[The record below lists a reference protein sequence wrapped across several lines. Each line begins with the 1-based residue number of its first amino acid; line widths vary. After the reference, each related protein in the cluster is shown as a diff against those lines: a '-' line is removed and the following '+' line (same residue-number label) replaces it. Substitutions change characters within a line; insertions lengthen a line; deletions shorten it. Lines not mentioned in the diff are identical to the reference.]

1 MWILQPDD
9 LESIAIGAGV
19 LGTGGGGN
27 PYLGKL
33 KARRLLRE
41 GHRVEVMNID
51 DLADDALVVTVGGV
65 GAPTIGIERIES
77 GRETFDAVRTLE
89 EHLGRRFDAL
99 IPAEIGGGN
108 SIEPIVA
115 AALAGVPVLDGD
127 GMGRA
132 FPEIPMLTYFIY
144 GVSCYPCALA
154 DLQGNKVI
162 FQEGVSSGF
171 LERLIRSAVVNMG
184 GHAGVAVAV
193 MSGAD
198 VKRTAVRD
206 TLSLARDVGARVR
219 AARALK
225 QDAVEVVRETLSG
238 RLLFVGKL
246 VDVDRTT
253 KDGWV
258 SGLVQIDGL
267 DDFAGRAMEIA
278 FRNENLIAWEDG
290 EIVATVPDLICI
302 LHLEDGEPIT
312 TEMLRYGHRV
322 AVIGVECSPLLRTPE
337 ALAVVGPAAFGYD
350 VSFLPLEERVP

>member
-1 MWILQPDD
+1 MWALQPDD
-9 LESIAIGAGV
+9 LESIAIGAGI

-33 KARRLLRE
+33 KARRLLRT
-41 GHRVEVMNID
+41 GHRVEVMSID
-51 DLADDALVVTVGGV
+51 ELADDALVVTVGGV
-65 GAPTIGIERIES
+65 GAPTIGIERIDS
-77 GRETFDAVRTLE
+77 GTETYDAVRTLE
-89 EHLGRRFDAL
+89 EYLGRRFDAL

-108 SIEPIVA
+108 SIEPMIA
-115 AALAGVPVLDGD
+115 AAQAGVPVIDGD

-144 GVSCYPCALA
+144 GVSCFPCAIA
-154 DLQGNKVI
+154 DVHGNRVI
-162 FQEGVSSGF
+162 YPTGFDGDF
-171 LERLIRSAVVNMG
+171 LERLIRSSVVQMG
-184 GHAGVAVAV
+184 GHAGLAIAV

-219 AARALK
+219 AARSLK
-225 QDAVEVVRETLSG
+225 QDAVEVILDALAG
-238 RLLFVGKL
+238 RLLFTGKL

-258 SGLVQIDGL
+258 SGLVEIEGL
-267 DDFAGRAMEIA
+267 DDCAGRAMTIA
-278 FRNENLIAWEDG
+278 FRNENLIAWEA
-290 EIVATVPDLICI
+290 EEVVATVPDLICI
-302 LHLEDGEPIT
+302 VHLEDGEPIT
-312 TEMLRYGHRV
+312 TELLRYGHRV

-350 VSFLPLEERVP
+350 VPFRPLSRRAA

>member
-9 LESIAIGAGV
+9 LDSIAIGAGI

-41 GHRVEVMNID
+41 GHRVEVVGVEE
-51 DLADDALVVTVGGV
+51 LADDALVVTVGGV
-65 GAPTIGIERIES
+65 GAPTIGIERIDS
-77 GRETFDAVRTLE
+77 GRETLDAVRVLE
-89 EHLGRRFDAL
+89 EHLGKRFDAL

-115 AALAGVPVLDGD
+115 AAHARIPVVDGD

-144 GVSCYPCALA
+144 GVSCYPCGLA
-154 DLQGNKVI
+154 DLRGNRAV
-162 FQEGVSSGF
+162 FTDGSDPDF
-171 LERLIRSAVVNMG
+171 LERLIRSAVVQMG

-206 TLSLARDVGARVR
+206 TLSLAMRLGGDVR
-219 AARALK
+219 AARTLK
-225 QDAVEVVRETLSG
+225 QDPIEVVRSTLQG
-238 RLLFVGKL
+238 RLLFTGKL
-246 VDVDRTT
+246 VDVDRET

-258 SGLVQIDGL
+258 SGLVRIAGL
-267 DDFAGRAMEIA
+267 DRDSGRSMEIA
-278 FRNENLIAWEDG
+278 FRNENLIAWQDG

-302 LHLEDGEPIT
+302 LDLESGEPVT
-312 TEMLRYGHRV
+312 TEILRYGYRV
-322 AVIGVECSPLLRTPE
+322 AVLGVGCSPLLRTPE
-337 ALAVVGPAAFGYD
+337 ALAVVGPKAFGYD
-350 VSFLPLEERVP
+350 VPFRPLEQDLE